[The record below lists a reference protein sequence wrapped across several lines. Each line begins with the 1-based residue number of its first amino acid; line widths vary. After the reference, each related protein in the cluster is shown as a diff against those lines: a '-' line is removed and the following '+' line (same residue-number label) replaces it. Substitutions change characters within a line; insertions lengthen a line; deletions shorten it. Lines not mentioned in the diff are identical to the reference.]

1 MSRSVESVWGRCLE
15 YIQNNVNDN
24 IFNTWFKPINPV
36 RLEEDVLTIQVPSL
50 FFYEW
55 LEEHYV
61 DLLHKTIKRELG
73 SRGRLEYNIIVDN
86 TTGKSKEPYT
96 INIPTAGAKRDNPD
110 INVPVSVKGINPFAI
125 PGIRKVKIDSNL
137 NPSYTFENYVEG
149 DCNRLARAA
158 GMAVASEPAETS
170 FNPLFMYG
178 GVGLG
183 KTHLGMAIGN
193 KTKELHPRKTVLYV
207 SSEKFTNQFIDS
219 LKNNSVNDFLHIYQ
233 LIDVLIMDDVQ
244 FLSGKERT
252 QDIFFHIFNHLQ
264 QNKKQIILT
273 SDRAPNDLSGI
284 EERIIS
290 RFKWGL
296 STDLQKP
303 DYETRTAILRSKM
316 YKDGIELPD
325 EVVEFISHNVD
336 TNIRELEGA
345 LISMLAR
352 ISLDKREPDI
362 DMAKEVLKNF
372 VKRIS
377 SEVTIESIQKMV
389 SEYYSVAV
397 DQLKSATRKREITQA
412 RQISMYFA
420 KKYTNNSLKSIGSHF
435 GGRDHST
442 VIHSCTTVKDLI
454 DTDKKIK
461 KEVDELEKKIQV
473 GSL

>member
-1 MSRSVESVWGRCLE
+1 
-15 YIQNNVNDN
+15 
-24 IFNTWFKPINPV
+24 
-36 RLEEDVLTIQVPSL
+36 
-50 FFYEW
+50 
-55 LEEHYV
+55 
-61 DLLHKTIKRELG
+61 
-73 SRGRLEYNIIVDN
+73 
-86 TTGKSKEPYT
+86 
-96 INIPTAGAKRDNPD
+96 
-110 INVPVSVKGINPFAI
+110 
-125 PGIRKVKIDSNL
+125 
-137 NPSYTFENYVEG
+137 VEG

-183 KTHLGMAIGN
+183 KTHLAHAIGN

-273 SDRAPNDLSGI
+273 SDRAPNDLAGI

-377 SEVTIESIQKMV
+377 SEVTIESIQKLV
-389 SEYYSVAV
+389 AEYYSVAV

-473 GSL
+473 GSM